1 MTIALLPT
9 FLMAVLAC
17 WLGISLLVRSPRDL
31 AAQAFACLCANLVL
45 YSTTALISSIP
56 HNPQITP
63 LLNRLQ
69 LFETAFLPP
78 LFLYFIILVAQVR
91 RWYTLQ
97 IGLLILTCIVS
108 VCFSAYAL
116 LGNEPQLSAS
126 PPRFPAGWLTVLW
139 LLLRFIPLI
148 FALVLTAMSYAEARN
163 DDLER
168 RRRALFAIAAVIA
181 VSGALWAT
189 ITRASQVSQ
198 APGHLLMDAGMALMA
213 YTVLAYRLMLPARL
227 ARRTFFRS
235 LFGGLFTALYVIL
248 LLWLETRVKQ
258 WLGIDFP
265 LITVFALTILVAMIG
280 PLRDV
285 FGDWI
290 DRRFFYREF
299 DYGRLLRSFGSDL
312 FERGELADKLQAAL
326 SNICNTL
333 GVNAGIVAV
342 SEAQG
347 LRILSSYGQNV
358 PDPQQIQRAPI
369 PERPQIAFEDWHHW
383 PEARLILPLRIHEQV
398 LGLLVLSPKRSGE
411 PYRETERAV
420 LDMLAN
426 NLAREIRHA
435 RARQEEEISM
445 AALAQQAEQLR
456 LEQEQLAVR
465 AEEVSR
471 MREAPAK
478 ASPSKPAGM
487 HVYALGPLR
496 AERDGEVIER
506 WGGDKAGTYQAEA
519 LFAFLFDR
527 RGRGLTKDEAGE
539 LIWPDLDMEKA
550 DSAFHRTV
558 SGLRRTLEPGL
569 KRASASRIVTYHHE
583 RYWLDPNLVT
593 WCDADEFATAAERAH
608 TLVRKGDLEAAR
620 EVFVQALALY
630 RGDYMD
636 DCPFFGDSTYV
647 EERRT
652 ELREQRIAML
662 LSLGQLYEQLDQ
674 VGEAAACYRRA
685 LHAADG
691 DNPRAVEALE
701 RLGMQ

>member
-1 MTIALLPT
+1 
-9 FLMAVLAC
+9 MAVLAC

-45 YSTTALISSIP
+45 YSTTTLISSIP

-91 RWYTLQ
+91 RWRNAQ
-97 IGLLILTCIVS
+97 IFLLIITSIVS
-108 VCFSAYAL
+108 IIFSIYAL
-116 LGNEPQLSAS
+116 LGDQPQLTAT
-126 PPRFPAGWLTVLW
+126 PPRFPSGWLTSVW
-139 LLLRFIPLI
+139 MLLRIVPLS
-148 FALVLTAMSYAEARN
+148 FALILTALSYAEARN

-181 VSGALWAT
+181 VLGALWAT
-189 ITRASQVSQ
+189 ITRASNISQ
-198 APGHLLMDAGMALMA
+198 APGHILMDAGMALMA

-235 LFGGLFTALYVIL
+235 LFGGLFTAFYVIL

-280 PLRDV
+280 PLRDI

-326 SNICNTL
+326 SNICSTL
-333 GVNAGIVAV
+333 GVTSGVVAV
-342 SEAQG
+342 SESQG
-347 LRILSSYGQNV
+347 LRILSSYGQNL
-358 PDPQQIQRAPI
+358 PNPQQFRRADI
-369 PERPQIAFEDWHHW
+369 PERPQIAFEDWHFW
-383 PEARLILPLRIHEQV
+383 PEARLILPLRINEQA
-398 LGLLVLSPKRSGE
+398 LGLVVLSPKRSGE

-426 NLAREIRHA
+426 TLAREIRHA

-465 AEEVSR
+465 AEEVAR
-471 MREAPAK
+471 MRET
-478 ASPSKPAGM
+478 PSKPANIAATSKPTGM

-527 RGRGLTKDEAGE
+527 RGRGVTKDEAGE
-539 LIWPDLDMEKA
+539 MIWPDLDMEKA
-550 DSAFHRTV
+550 DSAFHRTI

-569 KRASASRIVTYHHE
+569 KRASASRSITYHHE
-583 RYWLDPNLVT
+583 RYWLDPHLVS
-593 WCDADEFATAAERAH
+593 WCDADEFAMAAERAH
-608 TLVRKGDLEAAR
+608 TLMRKGELEAAR

-636 DCPFFGDSTYV
+636 DCPFFGDSVYV
-647 EERRT
+647 EERRA

-674 VGEAAACYRRA
+674 AGEAATCYRRA

-691 DNPRAVEALE
+691 DNIRAEEALE
-701 RLGMQ
+701 RLGLQ